1 MHRGGGSA
9 GGAAGGG
16 IVGGAGGSHRAL
28 ELEHPS
34 AMPGAPGF
42 HWGAMF
48 AGHHAAAAAGM
59 MQPPMSTGGEYVP
72 TAAHHGPAHPAMPM
86 DLHVHQGFPYFPTR
100 CGSADKNRLLI
111 PPPPP
116 PPPPPSFKRDCIVIK
131 SRKYILMQH
140 TICLSNLRNI
150 LLTYLYL
157 SERATRNCSSD
168 TSRYLDNTLKLTVRL
183 MLGLQLAAGSI
194 NWYSNT
200 GSSLRNEDVAF
211 GTSCGIVS
219 ARLSASNGRAQASRA
234 SKSDGC
240 LALLKRISY
249 ISQARSARRLD
260 HRRSSCARSL
270 ARVQLRG
277 VILK

>member
-100 CGSADKNRLLI
+100 FVYKARTVFFFLL
-111 PPPPP
+111 
-116 PPPPPSFKRDCIVIK
+116 
-131 SRKYILMQH
+131 RKK
-140 TICLSNLRNI
+140 
-150 LLTYLYL
+150 
-157 SERATRNCSSD
+157 A
-168 TSRYLDNTLKLTVRL
+168 
-183 MLGLQLAAGSI
+183 GL
-194 NWYSNT
+194 
-200 GSSLRNEDVAF
+200 
-211 GTSCGIVS
+211 
-219 ARLSASNGRAQASRA
+219 
-234 SKSDGC
+234 
-240 LALLKRISY
+240 
-249 ISQARSARRLD
+249 
-260 HRRSSCARSL
+260 
-270 ARVQLRG
+270 
-277 VILK
+277 

>member
-86 DLHVHQGFPYFPTR
+86 DLHVHQGFPYFPTTLHLTPIR
-100 CGSADKNRLLI
+100 VDMNKKKELVKSWFCSSDEPQTVYGFQLALDLMQFATLRTLR
-111 PPPPP
+111 
-116 PPPPPSFKRDCIVIK
+116 SFKRGLHHRRIK
-131 SRKYILMQH
+131 SRKYIH
-140 TICLSNLRNI
+140 
-150 LLTYLYL
+150 
-157 SERATRNCSSD
+157 RATRNCSSD
-168 TSRYLDNTLKLTVRL
+168 TSR
-183 MLGLQLAAGSI
+183 I

-200 GSSLRNEDVAF
+200 GSSLRNYETIRTYLKANNMNS
-211 GTSCGIVS
+211 T
-219 ARLSASNGRAQASRA
+219 RA
-234 SKSDGC
+234 
-240 LALLKRISY
+240 LT
-249 ISQARSARRLD
+249 
-260 HRRSSCARSL
+260 
-270 ARVQLRG
+270 
-277 VILK
+277 

>member
-116 PPPPPSFKRDCIVIK
+116 PRWFCSSDEPQTVYVQLTLD
-131 SRKYILMQH
+131 LMQFATLRTQN
-140 TICLSNLRNI
+140 TICLSEYLRNT
-150 LLTYLYL
+150 LD
-157 SERATRNCSSD
+157 ATRNCSSD

-183 MLGLQLAAGSI
+183 MLGLQLAAGNMKISMVTLRPLPMSI
-194 NWYSNT
+194 RAYS
-200 GSSLRNEDVAF
+200 L
-211 GTSCGIVS
+211 I
-219 ARLSASNGRAQASRA
+219 
-234 SKSDGC
+234 
-240 LALLKRISY
+240 
-249 ISQARSARRLD
+249 
-260 HRRSSCARSL
+260 
-270 ARVQLRG
+270 RVTQT
-277 VILK
+277 

>member
-16 IVGGAGGSHRAL
+16 IVGGAGSHRAL

-116 PPPPPSFKRDCIVIK
+116 PPDLMQFATLRTSELKRRCIVIK
-131 SRKYILMQH
+131 SRKYTLMQN
-140 TICLSNLRNI
+140 TICLSEYLRNT
-150 LLTYLYL
+150 LD
-157 SERATRNCSSD
+157 ATRNCSSD

-194 NWYSNT
+194 NWYMSIRAY
-200 GSSLRNEDVAF
+200 SL
-211 GTSCGIVS
+211 I
-219 ARLSASNGRAQASRA
+219 
-234 SKSDGC
+234 
-240 LALLKRISY
+240 
-249 ISQARSARRLD
+249 
-260 HRRSSCARSL
+260 
-270 ARVQLRG
+270 RVTQT
-277 VILK
+277 